1 MSGNIIMK
9 CILLDT
15 QLTALF
21 YFTYNAGLN
30 SRRTTV
36 FLVFKDFNHL
46 LNYIFIIFQI
56 LINK

>member
-1 MSGNIIMK
+1 MSGNITMK

-21 YFTYNAGLN
+21 YFMYNAELK
-30 SRRTTV
+30 SRLL
-36 FLVFKDFNHL
+36 LVFKDFNHL

-56 LINK
+56 LINE